1 MDAQSP
7 ELPSFLRRSA
17 PPPSEDPSEE
27 PPSLLGAFL
36 MLGGGGWIAIE
47 APITLIEFVQTHSF
61 VWPKFLMRG
70 PGGFDHY
77 VVLTYASYPI
87 LTVVILVVTAIS
99 GILGLAAVILGLS
112 GLLKRLGRD

>member
-7 ELPSFLRRSA
+7 ELPSFLKRSA

-27 PPSLLGAFL
+27 PPSLLGALL
-36 MLGGGGWIAIE
+36 MLGVGGWIAIE
-47 APITLIEFVQTHSF
+47 APVTLIEFVQTRLF

-87 LTVVILVVTAIS
+87 LTVVMLVVTALS
-99 GILGLAAVILGLS
+99 GILGFVAVILGLS
-112 GLLKRLGRD
+112 ELSKRRRS